1 MRGSPRQAGISIAVA
16 ALFATAL
23 ALLLLPATAS
33 AAAGPHGPGR
43 FGKPGKAG
51 GAHRGARARRAA
63 RRAHRRRAARRRQL
77 AMRRRLQRRRNR
89 SADLSD
95 NVALTKQRGPR
106 TPPEVVD
113 AGFEEGLMNW
123 NTAGVGQVVPEV
135 VSDTVRSGAHSAR
148 VVLTGEQERSELILG
163 GDGDGSY
170 EETIQFGEGYEGW
183 YAFSFYIDQM
193 VYGHPG
199 GHNLIFQFK
208 GAPDNGSPNFGLQ
221 LWDYEG
227 DDGVSGGRGLWSHGE
242 AAGGDRFLGPV
253 AEHEWHDVAIHF
265 KISGQ
270 GDGFYETFLDGRL
283 VDERSGVS
291 IIGEG
296 AETVY
301 IKDGIYRN
309 PETVSGTSEIRLDAC
324 KLGPTY
330 QSVLPG

>member
-1 MRGSPRQAGISIAVA
+1 VPRILPQKGLSIALAALLVA
-16 ALFATAL
+16 ALS
-23 ALLLLPATAS
+23 LLLFSSSAPAAT
-33 AAAGPHGPGR
+33 PHA
-43 FGKPGKAG
+43 KSSKAR
-51 GAHRGARARRAA
+51 AHRTAKARRAA
-63 RRAHRRRAARRRQL
+63 RRAAHRRRVARRRHL
-77 AMRRRLQRRRNR
+77 AMRLRLERRNHKT
-89 SADLSD
+89 DID
-95 NVALTKQRGPR
+95 NNVALTKQRGPKS
-106 TPPEVVD
+106 PSEVVE
-113 AGFEEGLMNW
+113 AGFEDGLMNW

-135 VSDTVRSGAHSAR
+135 VNDTVRSGDHSAR

-163 GDGDGSY
+163 GDGDGSF
-170 EETIQFGEGYEGW
+170 EETIQFREGDEGW
-183 YAFSFYIDQM
+183 YAFSFYIDTM

-208 GAPDNGSPNFGLQ
+208 GDPDNGSPNFGLQ

-242 AAGGDRFLGPV
+242 ASGGDRFLAPV

-270 GDGFYETFLDGRL
+270 GAGFYETFLDGRL

-296 AETVY
+296 AESVY

-309 PETVSGTSEIRLDAC
+309 GQTVSGTSEIRLDAC
-324 KLGPTY
+324 KLGPTHE
-330 QSVLPG
+330 SVLPG